1 MAGFGLDFRPSAW
14 QNMRD
19 MKFQRL
25 LTLAL
30 PVLCLCSCSLLPPK
44 EVSRTELFKPD
55 MYTAMDY
62 TELTDM
68 MYYGSDADYDYFS
81 RGSFRYKV
89 KRSENAVPAAV
100 RTDFTSW
107 SNGRMYRSCL
117 MDTYMGGSG
126 TAGTSAAD
134 LKAAAAQKINT
145 FLQNRAARH

>member
-1 MAGFGLDFRPSAW
+1 MVEQARMNKTHLI
-14 QNMRD
+14 
-19 MKFQRL
+19 L
-25 LTLAL
+25 LAAAVTAFS
-30 PVLCLCSCSLLPPK
+30 SCSLLPPK

-107 SNGRMYRSCL
+107 SNGRLYRSCL

-126 TAGTSAAD
+126 TTGTSAAA
-134 LKAAAAQKINT
+134 LKAAAAQKINS
-145 FLQNRAARH
+145 FLQNRAAQH

>member
-1 MAGFGLDFRPSAW
+1 MNKTHLI
-14 QNMRD
+14 
-19 MKFQRL
+19 L
-25 LTLAL
+25 LAAAVTAFS
-30 PVLCLCSCSLLPPK
+30 SCSLLPPK

-68 MYYGSDADYDYFS
+68 QYYGSDADYDYFS

-107 SNGRMYRSCL
+107 SNGRLYRGCL

-126 TAGTSAAD
+126 TTGTSAAA
-134 LKAAAAQKINT
+134 LKAAAAQKINS
-145 FLQNRAARH
+145 FLQNRAAQH

>member
-1 MAGFGLDFRPSAW
+1 MVEQARMNKTHLI
-14 QNMRD
+14 
-19 MKFQRL
+19 L
-25 LTLAL
+25 LAAAVTAFS
-30 PVLCLCSCSLLPPK
+30 SCSLLPPK

-107 SNGRMYRSCL
+107 SNGRLYRGCL
-117 MDTYMGGSG
+117 MDTYLGGSG
-126 TAGTSAAD
+126 TTGTSAAA
-134 LKAAAAQKINT
+134 LKAAAAQKINS
-145 FLQNRAARH
+145 FLQNRAAQH

>member
-1 MAGFGLDFRPSAW
+1 MS
-14 QNMRD
+14 
-19 MKFQRL
+19 KTSL
-25 LTLAL
+25 LLLAVTAL
-30 PVLCLCSCSLLPPK
+30 SFTSCSLLPPK

-100 RTDFTSW
+100 RTEFTSW
-107 SNGRMYRSCL
+107 SNGRMYRGCL
-117 MDTYMGGSG
+117 MDTYLGGSG
-126 TAGTSAAD
+126 TTGTTGTAGSAI
-134 LKAAAAQKINT
+134 KAAAAQKLNT
-145 FLQNRAARH
+145 FLQNRANR

>member
-1 MAGFGLDFRPSAW
+1 MNKTHLI
-14 QNMRD
+14 
-19 MKFQRL
+19 L
-25 LTLAL
+25 LAAAVTAFS
-30 PVLCLCSCSLLPPK
+30 SCSLLPPK

-107 SNGRMYRSCL
+107 SNGRLYRGCL
-117 MDTYMGGSG
+117 MDTYLGGSG
-126 TAGTSAAD
+126 TTGTSAAA
-134 LKAAAAQKINT
+134 LKAAAAQKINS
-145 FLQNRAARH
+145 FLQNRAAQH